1 MIPIEVH
8 FFNSLRRFGPP
19 GGVLRTL
26 VPPRTRVA
34 DLAAQLGLPGAA
46 IYVTFQN
53 GRNIMTTNGG
63 EIESDAVLSGGDR
76 LAFSGPVPF
85 SRGYGVPVC

>member
-8 FFNSLRRFGPP
+8 FFNSLRRYGPP
-19 GGVLRTL
+19 GGVLRTH
-26 VPPRTRVA
+26 VPPFTRVA
-34 DLAAQLGLPGAA
+34 DLVEQLGLPNDA
-46 IYVTFQN
+46 IYVAFQN
-53 GRNIMTTNGG
+53 GRNVMTTNGG
-63 EIESDAVLSGGDR
+63 RIETDAVLSGGDR

>member
-1 MIPIEVH
+1 MIPVEIH

-19 GGVLRTL
+19 GGVLRTT
-26 VPPRTRVA
+26 VPPQTRVA
-34 DLAAQLGLPGAA
+34 ELAEQLGLPPGA

-53 GRNIMTTNGG
+53 GRNVMTTNGG
-63 EIESDAVLSGGDR
+63 SIEADAEISCGDR

>member
-1 MIPIEVH
+1 MIPIEIH
-8 FFNSLRRFGPP
+8 FFNSLRHYGPP
-19 GGVLRTL
+19 GGVLRTR
-26 VPPRTRVA
+26 VPAHTRVA
-34 DLAAQLGLPGAA
+34 DLADQLGLPPQA

-53 GRNIMTTNGG
+53 GRNVMTTNGG
-63 EIESDAVLSGGDR
+63 RIECDAVLSHGDR